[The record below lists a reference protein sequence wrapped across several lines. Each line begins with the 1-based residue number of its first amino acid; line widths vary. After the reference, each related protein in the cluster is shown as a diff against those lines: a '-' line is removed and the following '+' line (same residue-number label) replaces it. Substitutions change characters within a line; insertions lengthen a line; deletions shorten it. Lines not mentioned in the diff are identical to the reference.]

1 MTELTY
7 VEFCLIP
14 FEYRFG
20 VSGDW
25 GAQRSY
31 RNDEFGV
38 WMSVNTKR
46 KRYGDIYSGWKDGV
60 MTFTLDGD
68 EREFKTTADLYVA
81 YMEKVCGV
89 KEEA

>member
-1 MTELTY
+1 MSELTY
-7 VEFCLIP
+7 EEFCLIP
-14 FEYRFG
+14 FEYRTG

-31 RNDEFGV
+31 RNDEHGV
-38 WMSVNTKR
+38 WMHTTTKR
-46 KRYGDIYSGWKDGV
+46 KRYGDIYSGWEDGV

-68 EREFKTTADLYVA
+68 EREFKNTAEAYVA
-81 YMEKVCGV
+81 YMEKVCGM